1 MHIVAMLRVKNEAR
15 WLSDVLASIQPLTS
29 EILLF
34 DDHSTD
40 HTKGIARCYGCII
53 VESHFPV
60 DETDEVRDKNYMLDV
75 VRTMSPDY
83 VLAIDGDELL
93 EAGAA
98 DKIRARL
105 RPDLASYTFPIRYLW
120 NDPQHYRTDGVY
132 GRFFRSSLFALH
144 GQPASVA
151 FKGTGRGGNFHC
163 GNVPLGL
170 QGAGG
175 SIPANILH
183 LGYMH
188 VVDRIRKYHWYNMI
202 DPNNHAED
210 CYKHM
215 VIGDLYPEDSKFTH
229 GGPLK
234 IFPLPSPAV

>member
-1 MHIVAMLRVKNEAR
+1 MHIVAMLRVKNEGR
-15 WLSDVLASIQPLTS
+15 WLAEVLASIQPLT
-29 EILLF
+29 EDILLF

-40 HTKGIARCYGCII
+40 DTREIAAAHGCTVVRSVFEGIN
-53 VESHFPV
+53 
-60 DETDEVRDKNYMLDV
+60 EVRDKNYMLDV
-75 VRTMSPDY
+75 VDTMDPDY
-83 VLAIDGDELL
+83 VLAIDGDEVL

-105 RPDLASYTFPIRYLW
+105 RPELSSYTFPIRYIW
-120 NDPQHYRTDGVY
+120 NDRQHYRTDGVY
-132 GRFFRSSLFALH
+132 GRYFRASLFALAN
-144 GQPASVA
+144 QPEVS
-151 FKGTGRGGNFHC
+151 FRGTGRGGNFHC

-170 QGAGG
+170 KGAGG

-188 VVDRIRKYHWYNMI
+188 EEDRVRKYHWYNMI

-210 CYKHM
+210 CYRHM
-215 VIGDLYPEDSKFTH
+215 VIGDIYPADSKFTH

-234 IFPLPSPAV
+234 IFPLPSPAL